1 MHLKSDNIE
10 IMNYDKADEV
20 IEEVFE
26 SLLNRYQIG
35 FKISIKGSNFIFGYV
50 NLLHYKCNIINLKR
64 SGSYIDSTDRIK
76 KKTISLINDHD
87 KCFQYDITAE
97 LNHDEIGKNS
107 QKI

>member
-1 MHLKSDNIE
+1 
-10 IMNYDKADEV
+10 MNYDKADEV

-76 KKTISLINDHD
+76 KKAISLINDHD
-87 KCFQYDITAE
+87 KCFQYDVTAE

-107 QKI
+107 QRI

>member
-35 FKISIKGSNFIFGYV
+35 FKISIKGSTFNFGYV

-76 KKTISLINDHD
+76 KK
-87 KCFQYDITAE
+87 Q
-97 LNHDEIGKNS
+97 
-107 QKI
+107 

>member
-1 MHLKSDNIE
+1 MTIASNFVSSEDSDEDRLMHLKSDNIE

-76 KKTISLINDHD
+76 KK
-87 KCFQYDITAE
+87 Q
-97 LNHDEIGKNS
+97 
-107 QKI
+107 